1 MSRYPYPGP
10 QKVAEAVERY
20 LAERGIVFEDGP
32 AGQPPAAEVATAVL
46 VCEND
51 VRTAI
56 LKGTKIY
63 IGPKTIVTPAARDLG
78 GEHGVL
84 VTTHHS

>member
-1 MSRYPYPGP
+1 MSRNPYPGP
-10 QKVAEAVERY
+10 QKVAQAVERY
-20 LAERGIVFEDGP
+20 LAERGLVFKGGP
-32 AGQPPAAEVATAVL
+32 AAPEPEPEVAVAGL

-56 LKGTKIY
+56 RKGTKIY

-84 VTTHHS
+84 VITHHS